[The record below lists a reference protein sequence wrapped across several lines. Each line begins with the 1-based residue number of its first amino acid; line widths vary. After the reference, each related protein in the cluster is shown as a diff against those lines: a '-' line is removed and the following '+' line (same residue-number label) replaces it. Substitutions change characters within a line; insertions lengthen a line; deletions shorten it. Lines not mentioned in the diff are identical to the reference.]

1 MDSGNPELCCRQR
14 SNQRR
19 DKTKAHAI
27 LIEIRETML
36 ASMTSTLVDSLKE
49 HSTTCDLS
57 TQDKHAHLCTS
68 WVTKVS
74 VPINIIIIIKQNSQS
89 HGSML
94 LSIRL
99 TEKKA
104 SKMAKRHFSDKKR
117 VPKPP
122 LTCVQC
128 RAHVAFSVREE
139 RCLGFGGRVQGRRL
153 SQRGTYRDIHISGWA
168 IRPIETY
175 RYIYL
180 YLGLGNQVRV

>member
-74 VPINIIIIIKQNSQS
+74 VPINIIIIIIIISDCFADLIGDNDVR
-89 HGSML
+89 GCPIAL
-94 LSIRL
+94 LNVDL
-99 TEKKA
+99 GL
-104 SKMAKRHFSDKKR
+104 FSPD
-117 VPKPP
+117 
-122 LTCVQC
+122 LEACVQC
-128 RAHVAFSVREE
+128 ATSPLPCQLLKDCLAVYVFEDAQPSQKTWGNTAHLLFRPALGKCFVN
-139 RCLGFGGRVQGRRL
+139 CLPYTIVLTCGM
-153 SQRGTYRDIHISGWA
+153 
-168 IRPIETY
+168 
-175 RYIYL
+175 L
-180 YLGLGNQVRV
+180 YNID